1 MEEEEKNTLQSIFEV
16 IEDPRVERTKQHQL
30 IDIIIIAILGVLC
43 GADGWVD
50 IESFGNTK
58 ETWLKTFLDLP
69 NGIPSHDTF
78 GRVFARIDPKQ
89 FETCF
94 LRWVESINEKITGVI
109 AIDGKTLRRSHDAG
123 NGKKALHMLSAW
135 ASENRMVLAQVAV
148 NEKSNEITAI
158 PEILKLLVL
167 EGCIVTID
175 AMGTQRTIAAQIIEQ
190 KGDYALALKDN
201 QGTLYEDVKDTFALA
216 QKEKF
221 RETAHQFWETTEKN
235 HGRLE
240 IRKHWLIDDEICLNY
255 LNPEGKWKGLRAI
268 GMVESQRRIGL
279 NVTNETRYY
288 ILSFARD
295 VHRFAT
301 SIRSHW
307 GIENSVH
314 WVLDIAFR
322 EDESRIRM
330 GHAEHNL
337 AILRHFALNLL
348 RQEKTAKIGIKAKRL
363 KAGWSQEYLLKVLSA
378 VN

>member
-94 LRWVESINEKITGVI
+94 LTWVESINEKITGVI

-123 NGKKALHMLSAW
+123 NGKKALHMVSAW

-268 GMVESQRRIGL
+268 GMVESQRRI
-279 NVTNETRYY
+279 
-288 ILSFARD
+288 
-295 VHRFAT
+295 
-301 SIRSHW
+301 
-307 GIENSVH
+307 

-322 EDESRIRM
+322 EDESRIRT
-330 GHAEHNL
+330 GHADHNL
-337 AILRHFALNLL
+337 AILCHFALNLL